1 MPLFTR
7 KAKRLQ
13 TWPANDHPYEGG
25 RHAVG
30 HLLLIVGASSELL
43 AGCRPGR
50 ASRLESNLGLDVSLD
65 HRMFSAMRSSCVQ
78 TLNCFRSTFLQCGCN
93 SISAHHGPWLHF
105 WLFLIQMWRWCHGYL
120 ISCWNTKEN
129 IFINIYLLAL
139 FFICVSFTLFSCR
152 LWKFVWCTNA
162 LLRWVLCVSP

>member
-1 MPLFTR
+1 MLLLFRVLLLFSTRRRTEVSDSGQFWRTAVLRGTRSCFVVLLDSTCQEKPLFTR

-30 HLLLIVGASSELL
+30 HLLLIIRASSELL
-43 AGCRPGR
+43 TGCRPGR
-50 ASRLESNLGLDVSLD
+50 ASRLESNLGLDVRLD

-78 TLNCFRSTFLQCGCN
+78 TLNFFRSTFLQCGCN

-105 WLFLIQMWRWCHGYL
+105 WLFLIQM
-120 ISCWNTKEN
+120 
-129 IFINIYLLAL
+129 
-139 FFICVSFTLFSCR
+139 
-152 LWKFVWCTNA
+152 
-162 LLRWVLCVSP
+162 

>member
-1 MPLFTR
+1 MSDSSQFWRTAVLRGTRSRFVVLLDSTCHYLRAPPAAFLQREMPLFRR

-13 TWPANDHPYEGG
+13 TWPANDHSYEGG

-30 HLLLIVGASSELL
+30 HLLLIIRASPELL
-43 AGCRPGR
+43 TGCRPGR

-65 HRMFSAMRSSCVQ
+65 HRIFSAVRSSCVQ

-105 WLFLIQMWRWCHGYL
+105 WLFLIQM
-120 ISCWNTKEN
+120 
-129 IFINIYLLAL
+129 
-139 FFICVSFTLFSCR
+139 
-152 LWKFVWCTNA
+152 
-162 LLRWVLCVSP
+162 